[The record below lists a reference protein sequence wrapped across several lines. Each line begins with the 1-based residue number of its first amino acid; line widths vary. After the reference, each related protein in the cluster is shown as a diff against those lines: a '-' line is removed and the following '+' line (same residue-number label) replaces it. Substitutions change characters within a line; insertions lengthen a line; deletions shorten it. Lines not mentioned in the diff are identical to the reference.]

1 MQSFEVGRPREE
13 VWRFFADVEDV
24 ASCLPGARLNGPPLN
39 NQVQG
44 RFVVKLG
51 PILASFAGA
60 AKIER
65 NDETYSGR
73 ILGGGQDANAGSRA
87 SGEIEYRLSARESG
101 PATKVEL
108 EIRALMTGPLA
119 QFGRGRVV
127 EDLTKRILATFAA
140 NVEAKLSGRGEKV
153 VSGEPFYAGSLLKDL
168 ATARLSALV
177 EPIRRMFR
185 PRD

>member
-1 MQSFEVGRPREE
+1 
-13 VWRFFADVEDV
+13 
-24 ASCLPGARLNGPPLN
+24 
-39 NQVQG
+39 
-44 RFVVKLG
+44 
-51 PILASFAGA
+51 
-60 AKIER
+60 
-65 NDETYSGR
+65 
-73 ILGGGQDANAGSRA
+73 
-87 SGEIEYRLSARESG
+87 
-101 PATKVEL
+101 
-108 EIRALMTGPLA
+108 MTGPLA

-127 EDLTKRILATFAA
+127 ENMTKRILATFAA